1 MAFVDPTIWDPCFQM
16 EMFRCIHVGF
26 LCVQELA
33 RDRPTISTV
42 ISMLSSDIVD
52 LPFPKQ
58 LAFIERQIASNCKP
72 TQQGQIRLPSCNVTL
87 TTIYGR

>member
-1 MAFVDPTIWDPCFQM
+1 M
-16 EMFRCIHVGF
+16 EMFRCIHVGL

-33 RDRPTISTV
+33 RDRPTISTI